1 MANNLYSKYYVKNT
15 ENGTFTDIAT
25 LFDDVAIL
33 KVDGLNAKGEPI
45 NIYNAQWQNSQ
56 REDFMI
62 TNFDERGNRVVI
74 RKNTDI
80 DITFIVRQKYANSQ
94 IDVLTQHDAFVNY
107 MSNSD
112 VWIISKYYGGKQVHC
127 ICLKEYKPT
136 TQKLFRGDNSYMM
149 GTITLHSLDSPT
161 I

>member
-1 MANNLYSKYYVKNT
+1 MAKNLSNKYFVKRQ
-15 ENGTFTDIAT
+15 ESDSWQDIAT
-25 LFDDVAIL
+25 LFSGVVVL

-62 TNFDERGNRVVI
+62 TNFDKSGNPVVI

-107 MSNSD
+107 MTNSD
-112 VWIISKYYGGKQVHC
+112 VWIKSKYCGGKQVHC
-127 ICLKEYKPT
+127 ICLKEYKPSA
-136 TQKLFRGDNSYMM
+136 QKLFRGDNSYMM
-149 GTITLHSLDSPT
+149 GTITLHTLDKPSV
-161 I
+161 

>member
-25 LFDDVAIL
+25 LFSGVAIL

-62 TNFDERGNRVVI
+62 TNFDESGNPVVI

-107 MSNSD
+107 MTNSD
-112 VWIISKYYGGKQVHC
+112 VWIKSKYYGGKQVHC
-127 ICLKEYKPT
+127 ICLKEYKPSA
-136 TQKLFRGDNSYMM
+136 QKLFRGDNSYMM

>member
-1 MANNLYSKYYVKNT
+1 M
-15 ENGTFTDIAT
+15 ENHLRRYFTKKSESDEWQDICSI
-25 LFDDVAIL
+25 FSGVVVL

-62 TNFDERGNRVVI
+62 TNFDESGNPVVI

-107 MSNSD
+107 MTNSD
-112 VWIISKYYGGKQVHC
+112 VWIKSKYYGGKQVHC

-136 TQKLFRGDNSYMM
+136 TQRLFRGDNSYMM

>member
-25 LFDDVAIL
+25 LISGVAIL

-62 TNFDERGNRVVI
+62 TNFDESGNPVVI

-107 MSNSD
+107 MTNSD
-112 VWIISKYYGGKQVHC
+112 VWIKSKYYGGKQVHC
-127 ICLKEYKPT
+127 ICLKEYKPSA
-136 TQKLFRGDNSYMM
+136 QKLFRGDNSYMM
-149 GTITLHSLDSPT
+149 GTITLHSLDKPSV
-161 I
+161 

>member
-25 LFDDVAIL
+25 LFSGVAIL

-62 TNFDERGNRVVI
+62 TNFDESGNPVVI

-107 MSNSD
+107 MTNSD
-112 VWIISKYYGGKQVHC
+112 IWIKSKYCGGKQVHC

>member
-25 LFDDVAIL
+25 LFSGVGIL
-33 KVDGLNAKGEPI
+33 KIDGLNAKGEPI

-62 TNFDERGNRVVI
+62 TNFDEKGNPVVI

-107 MSNSD
+107 MTNSD
-112 VWIISKYYGGKQVHC
+112 VWIKSKYYGGKQVHC
-127 ICLKEYKPT
+127 ICLKEYKPSA
-136 TQKLFRGDNSYMM
+136 QKLFRGDNSYMM

>member
-25 LFDDVAIL
+25 LFSGVAIL

-62 TNFDERGNRVVI
+62 TNFDEKGNPVVI

-107 MSNSD
+107 MTNSD
-112 VWIISKYYGGKQVHC
+112 VWIKSKYYGEKQVHC
-127 ICLKEYKPT
+127 ICLKEYKPSA
-136 TQKLFRGDNSYMM
+136 QKLFRGDNSYMM

>member
-25 LFDDVAIL
+25 LFSGVAIL

-62 TNFDERGNRVVI
+62 TNFDESGNPVVI

-107 MSNSD
+107 MTNSD
-112 VWIISKYYGGKQVHC
+112 VWIKSKYYGGKQVHC
-127 ICLKEYKPT
+127 ICLKEYKPSA
-136 TQKLFRGDNSYMM
+136 QKLFRGDNSYIM

>member
-25 LFDDVAIL
+25 LFSGVAIL

-62 TNFDERGNRVVI
+62 TNFDESGNPVVI

-107 MSNSD
+107 MTNSD
-112 VWIISKYYGGKQVHC
+112 VWIKSKYYGGKQVHC
-127 ICLKEYKPT
+127 ICLKEYKPSA
-136 TQKLFRGDNSYMM
+136 QKLFRGDNSYMM
-149 GTITLHSLDSPT
+149 GTITLHSLDKPSV
-161 I
+161 

>member
-25 LFDDVAIL
+25 LFSGVAIL

-62 TNFDERGNRVVI
+62 TNFDKSGNPVVI

-94 IDVLTQHDAFVNY
+94 IDVLTQHNAFVNY
-107 MSNSD
+107 MTNSD
-112 VWIISKYYGGKQVHC
+112 VWIKSKYYGGKQVHC

>member
-25 LFDDVAIL
+25 LFSGVVVL

-62 TNFDERGNRVVI
+62 TNFDKSGNPVVI

-107 MSNSD
+107 MTNSD
-112 VWIISKYYGGKQVHC
+112 VWIKSKYYGGKQVHC

>member
-25 LFDDVAIL
+25 LFDGVAIL

-62 TNFDERGNRVVI
+62 TNFDEIGNPVVI

-107 MSNSD
+107 MTNSD
-112 VWIISKYYGGKQVHC
+112 VWIKSKYCGEKQVHC

-136 TQKLFRGDNSYMM
+136 TQKLFRGNNSYMM

>member
-15 ENGTFTDIAT
+15 ENGTFTDIAK
-25 LFDDVAIL
+25 LFSGVAIL

-62 TNFDERGNRVVI
+62 TNFDESGNPVVI

-107 MSNSD
+107 MTNSD
-112 VWIISKYYGGKQVHC
+112 VWIKSKYYGGKQVHC
-127 ICLKEYKPT
+127 ICLKEYKPSA
-136 TQKLFRGDNSYMM
+136 QKLFRGDNSYMM